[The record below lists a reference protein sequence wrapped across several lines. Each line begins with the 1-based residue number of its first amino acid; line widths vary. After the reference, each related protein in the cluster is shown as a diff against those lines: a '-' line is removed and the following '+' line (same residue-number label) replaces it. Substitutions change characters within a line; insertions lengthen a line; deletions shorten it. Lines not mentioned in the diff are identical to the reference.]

1 MGAGG
6 LRTHQPLH
14 SILKTLNLNAYYEI
28 KRGKPRKRKA
38 KWGQLGTLIQIV
50 LPKKESESQA

>member
-1 MGAGG
+1 MGGG
-6 LRTHQPLH
+6 VENTLAITLDF
-14 SILKTLNLNAYYEI
+14 KTLNLNAYYEI
-28 KRGKPRKRKA
+28 KRGKLIKRKA